1 MSAKNTVTDTVRQIL
16 IMGLNT
22 HPDGW
27 VPFRDIRD
35 GLFPTISPNYAA
47 RRYEGKTNLS
57 DKKVELGDK
66 IIQGKMFIIQ
76 STLSWLKTKG
86 AIEKR
91 DVDYGN
97 YEYRYVQHG
106 YSVSSNLE
114 DQESDELEVV
124 RTSSRSTDVRVG
136 RNDGVNL
143 MKVLREYLIGK
154 GWVSQ
159 NIITD
164 ELHSVVPEERAKHR
178 YMIDICDYPSIPEEE
193 IIEHGQRR
201 CIQQSIGHGVRSKEF
216 ERRGIGTTRD
226 KMVRLKNDDGKDPD
240 DTEDVTP
247 DTSVFHHVVP
257 ELVVS
262 EMDVE
267 ESTTQDER
275 TGNLGLK
282 EAANKYKKSVKEEE
296 SFKSAE
302 ASFVYGNW
310 QKNRAGNNPE
320 QYWHR
325 LDQTVEEYYLI
336 QDPDF
341 PLKYFN
347 FESVTF
353 EIGREQ
359 ATQIKS
365 YEDAKAWQD
374 MLHTE
379 GFAAKIKKVREYT
392 VEETIK

>member
-1 MSAKNTVTDTVRQIL
+1 MSAKNNITDTVRQIL

-47 RRYEGKTNLS
+47 RRYEGKTRRS
-57 DKKVELGDK
+57 EQKIELGDK

-91 DVDYGN
+91 DVDCVN
-97 YEYRYVQHG
+97 YEYRYVQHD
-106 YSVSSNLE
+106 YNVSSNLE

-154 GWVSQ
+154 GWVNQ
-159 NIITD
+159 NLIID

-178 YMIDICDYPSIPEEE
+178 YVVDIDNNPSVSEEK
-193 IIEHGQRR
+193 IIQHGQRR
-201 CIQQSIGHGVRSKEF
+201 CIQQSLGHGVRSREF

-226 KMVRLKNDDGKDPD
+226 KMVRLRNDDGKDPD
-240 DTEDVTP
+240 DSEDIIH
-247 DTSVFHHVVP
+247 DTSVCHHGVVEPVVP
-257 ELVVS
+257 ET
-262 EMDVE
+262 DVGENKNAE
-267 ESTTQDER
+267 E
-275 TGNLGLK
+275 
-282 EAANKYKKSVKEEE
+282 
-296 SFKSAE
+296 
-302 ASFVYGNW
+302 SFVYGNW
-310 QKNRAGNNPE
+310 QKNRAGNRPE
-320 QYWHR
+320 QYWNR
-325 LDQTVEEYYLI
+325 LDQTVEAYYLI

-347 FESVTF
+347 SESVSF

-359 ATQIKS
+359 ATQIES

-374 MLHTE
+374 LLRTE
-379 GFAAKIKKVREYT
+379 GFPATIKKIRKYI

>member
-16 IMGLNT
+16 ITGLNT

-57 DKKVELGDK
+57 DKKIDLGDK

-91 DVDYGN
+91 EDDSEN
-97 YEYRYVQHG
+97 YEYRYTQCD

-114 DQESDELEVV
+114 DQESDELEAV
-124 RTSSRSTDVRVG
+124 RTSRRSTDVRVG

-159 NIITD
+159 NLIID

-178 YMIDICDYPSIPEEE
+178 YVVDIGDSSSVPEEKV
-193 IIEHGQRR
+193 IEHGQRR
-201 CIQQSIGHGVRSKEF
+201 CIQQSLGHGVRSKEF
-216 ERRGIGTTRD
+216 ERRNIGTTRN
-226 KMVRLKNDDGKDPD
+226 KMVRMKNDGGKDSGDP
-240 DTEDVTP
+240 EDVIP
-247 DTSVFHHVVP
+247 DTSVCQHVVVEP
-257 ELVVS
+257 VVS
-262 EMDVE
+262 ETDVE
-267 ESTTQDER
+267 ENKN
-275 TGNLGLK
+275 TGGSRKN
-282 EAANKYKKSVKEEE
+282 S
-296 SFKSAE
+296 E
-302 ASFVYGNW
+302 ASFVYGIW
-310 QKNRAGNNPE
+310 QKKRVGNKPE
-320 QYWHR
+320 QYWDR
-325 LDQTVEEYYLI
+325 LDQTVEAYYLI

-341 PLKYFN
+341 PIKYFN
-347 FESVTF
+347 AESVTF

-365 YEDAKAWQD
+365 YEDARAWKD
-374 MLHTE
+374 LLHTE
-379 GFAAKIKKVREYT
+379 GFAAKIKKIREYT
-392 VEETIK
+392 VEETMK